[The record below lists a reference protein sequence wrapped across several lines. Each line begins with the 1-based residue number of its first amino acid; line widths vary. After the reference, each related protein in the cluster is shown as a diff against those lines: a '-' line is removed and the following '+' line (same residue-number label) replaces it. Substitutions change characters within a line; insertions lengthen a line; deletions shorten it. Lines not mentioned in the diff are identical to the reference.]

1 MKFSLLAFFI
11 FCLFSYQSISCPYQS
26 MAELDKKLY
35 SPKYEITSEKFSEIV
50 NLRKKG
56 EEALANGEI
65 KKSEEIL
72 NKALA
77 LIK

>member
-1 MKFSLLAFFI
+1 MKHFSLVLFAFS
-11 FCLFSYQSISCPYQS
+11 LFSFQCISCPYQS

-35 SPKYEITSEKFSEIV
+35 SPKYDLTTEKFSEIV

>member
-1 MKFSLLAFFI
+1 MKFLSLVFFAFS
-11 FCLFSYQSISCPYQS
+11 LFSYQCISCPYQS

-35 SPKYEITSEKFSEIV
+35 SPKNEFTSEKFSEIV
-50 NLRKKG
+50 NLRKEG
-56 EEALANGEI
+56 EKALANGEI

>member
-1 MKFSLLAFFI
+1 
-11 FCLFSYQSISCPYQS
+11 
-26 MAELDKKLY
+26 MAELDEKLY
-35 SPKYEITSEKFSEIV
+35 SPKYEITTEKFSEIV

-56 EEALANGEI
+56 EEALERGEI